1 VEQRSERIR
10 FPTVEGSS
18 LSGVRH
24 RLPGSLAHDL
34 NLLLVAF
41 RQWQQKDVDTWAP
54 VAAELASTVEGF
66 GAYELPVISR
76 AYKPFSGF
84 IDGGM
89 RSGIPDAGVRDATI
103 TLYIDRAPFMEA
115 LGIRRLDAIAPML
128 VTPDGAVLWQT
139 RGPVSDDAVE
149 ELRAAVA
156 RGA

>member
-1 VEQRSERIR
+1 MEQRSERIR

-41 RQWQQKDVDTWAP
+41 RQWQQKDVDTWVP
-54 VAAELASTVEGF
+54 VADELASTVEGF
-66 GAYELPVISR
+66 GAYEIPVISR

-89 RSGIPDAGVRDATI
+89 RSGIPDTGVRDATI

-115 LGIRRLDAIAPML
+115 LGIRRPDAIAPML
-128 VTPDGAVLWQT
+128 VTPGGAVLWQT
-139 RGPVSDDAVE
+139 RGPASGDAVE
-149 ELRAAVA
+149 ELRAAVDRRA
-156 RGA
+156 

>member
-1 VEQRSERIR
+1 MEQRGEPIR

-18 LSGVRH
+18 LSGMRH
-24 RLPGSLAHDL
+24 HLPGTLAHDL

-41 RQWQQKDVDTWAP
+41 RQWQQKDVDTWVP
-54 VAAELASTVEGF
+54 VADALASTVEGF

-89 RSGIPDAGVRDATI
+89 RSGIPDVDVRDATI

-115 LGIRRLDAIAPML
+115 LGIHRPDAIAPML
-128 VTPDGAVLWQT
+128 VTPSGAVLWQT
-139 RGPVSDDAVE
+139 RGPASDDAVAS
-149 ELRAAVA
+149 LRAAVA
-156 RGA
+156 QVS